1 MGKVRNILQNKGTAV
16 FSVEPTITVYHGLE
30 LMVEQNVGGLLIC
43 ENGKLVGIFT
53 ERDYARKL
61 VLKGKNSKETL
72 IRELMSERPITVC
85 PDDSIEECMQVMTN
99 RSIRHLPVLDG
110 ETLVGIISIGD
121 IIRYMLEEQR
131 FIIENLE
138 QYITH

>member
-1 MGKVRNILQNKGTAV
+1 MGKVRNILQNKGTSV